1 MVYFHILGIQEL
13 ASFFARY
20 HFTILWLHAS
30 QQHKGTRVHWCKRY
44 GLYSSNRFL
53 SSHCFDQSVQELIL
67 RGSDHAWD
75 QADAA
80 LSKHMDEYIKGPPGS
95 EYATINSGGVARIID
110 FKLIQAEIWPLL
122 CLATTSAWASAQGRS
137 FVHVRRIWPDDARCI
152 WSGVCPRICH
162 RRTLEQASCQQV
174 ALRHQPTWTGTSRR
188 WSLAGTYD
196 LLVSFIY
203 IYIIV
208 YTIIL
213 I

>member
-110 FKLIQAEIWPLL
+110 FKLIQADIWWY
-122 CLATTSAWASAQGRS
+122 SS
-137 FVHVRRIWPDDARCI
+137 RCI

-196 LLVSFIY
+196 LLVSYIYNYIYLFNYVYIFIY
-203 IYIIV
+203 IWLYIIV
-208 YTIIL
+208 YNIIY
-213 I
+213 IIIYM